1 MNVLTRFVLDH
12 KRLVAAFWA
21 VVTIAAFA
29 AIQPAGNAL
38 SDQFSLPGEEAFET
52 NRALDELYGNGGDIA
67 PIVPVVN
74 LPKGT
79 TVDSPGIAK
88 QLDAAVAKI
97 EAALPE
103 ARTASYASTRNRAFV
118 SKDGRTTFALVY
130 IPAKGG
136 VDPGWAEAKAAQAA
150 VTGATVG
157 GSPVEVTG
165 LDALRS
171 SAGENDGAGTG
182 VLLGTLLAA
191 LGALLVLAF
200 VFRSFMALVPL
211 MMAFVAIPTTFLLIW
226 PLASVTD
233 VSVIVQFLVAL
244 IGLGIAIDY
253 ALLVVVRW
261 REERQQPNVS
271 NDAAVRSAMRTAG
284 SSVVFSGTTVAIS
297 LLALVVLPVPFL
309 RSIGIAGLL
318 IALVSVAV
326 AITLLPVLLTTIGPK
341 LDWPRNRREAQ
352 PGRGWS
358 AWAGLVV
365 RHRWVA
371 ALGSTA
377 VLAALV
383 VAAASIQLGSP
394 RADSLAKNAGPA
406 RAGLEKLQAAGLG
419 DGPLSPFEVLV
430 RSGDAGA
437 VAKALAKVEGVRSA
451 AAPAEW
457 RRGETAI
464 VAVIPTADGNSAAGR
479 DTLDRIQATT
489 LPGNVTIGGDA
500 ALSADFLDAVYGKFP
515 LILALISVL
524 TFVLLARAFRSL
536 ILPLKAVLL
545 NLLSVA
551 AAWGLI
557 VLVWQEGFGSG
568 AIWGIEATHAIN
580 VEMPI
585 VVFAFLFGVSMDYQ
599 VFIISRMREAY
610 NRTRST
616 EAAVI
621 EGIGRTGR
629 LVTSAAL
636 ILGLAF
642 VAFSAQPGTEAKI
655 FATALGGGI
664 LIDATI
670 IRGILAPAAVAL
682 LGRWNWWL
690 PDWAA
695 RPLRVEAS
703 PAEPV
708 AAAGTGATAAVP
720 AVAGAVRWNGGPGPV
735 AEAPLR
741 VQTHRT
747 SDRATLVLGGELD
760 LRTVSVLRAMLDD
773 IERDAPPL
781 IVVDLRELRFMD
793 SSGLGELVHADQRAR
808 SDHRRVVLVTGS
820 APIDRI
826 LTLSGV
832 TGTFETTADPATLEG
847 PRSQHGDPS

>member
-1 MNVLTRFVLDH
+1 MNVLTRVVLDH
-12 KRLVAAFWA
+12 KRLVVGFWL
-21 VVTIAAFA
+21 VVTIAAFM
-29 AIQPAGNAL
+29 AIKPAGNAL
-38 SDQFSLPGEEAFET
+38 SDQFSVPGREAFET
-52 NRALDELYGNGGDIA
+52 NRQLGEIYGNGGDIA
-67 PIVPVVN
+67 PIVPVVR

-79 TVDSPGIAK
+79 SVRSPGVTR
-88 QLDAAVAKI
+88 QLDAALGRVQ
-97 EAALPE
+97 AALPQ
-103 ARTASYASTRNRAFV
+103 ARIASFASTGDRAFV
-118 SKDGRTTFALVY
+118 SDDGRTTFALVY

-136 VDPGWAEAKAAQAA
+136 VDPGWVEAQAA
-150 VTGATVG
+150 QSALAGVTVG
-157 GSPVEVTG
+157 GSGVEVTG

-171 SAGENDGAGTG
+171 SAGESDGTGTG

-211 MMAFVAIPTTFLLIW
+211 LMAFVAIPTTFLLIW

-261 REERQQPNVS
+261 REERQRPNVT
-271 NDAAVRSAMRTAG
+271 NERAVRSAMQHAG
-284 SSVVFSGTTVAIS
+284 SAVVSSGTTVAIS
-297 LLALVVLPVPFL
+297 LLALVALPVPFL

-326 AITLLPVLLTTIGPK
+326 AVTLLPVVLAKLGPR
-341 LDWPRNRREAQ
+341 LDWPRNRRDASAS
-352 PGRGWS
+352 GAWS
-358 AWAGLVV
+358 AWASLVV

-371 ALGSTA
+371 AVGSA
-377 VLAALV
+377 VVLAALV
-383 VAAASIQLGSP
+383 VAASSIQLGNP
-394 RADSLAKNAGPA
+394 RADSLATAGPA
-406 RAGLEKLQAAGLG
+406 RAGLEKLQDSGIG
-419 DGPLSPFEVLV
+419 TGPLSPFDALV

-437 VAKALAKVEGVRSA
+437 VAKALARVEGVRSA
-451 AAPAEW
+451 TAPADW
-457 RRGETAI
+457 RRGETAL
-464 VAVIPTADGNSAAGR
+464 VTVIPTGDGNSAAGR
-479 DTLDRIQATT
+479 ATLDRIRATP
-489 LPGNVTIGGDA
+489 LPGAVTIGGDA
-500 ALSADFLDAVYGKFP
+500 ALSADFLDAVYSKFP
-515 LILALISVL
+515 LLLALISVL
-524 TFVLLARAFRSL
+524 TFLLLARAFRSL

-545 NLLSVA
+545 NLLSVG

-557 VLVWQEGFGSG
+557 VLVWQEGLGSG

-610 NRTRST
+610 DRTRST
-616 EAAVI
+616 EIAVV

-670 IRGILAPAAVAL
+670 VRGILAPAAVAI

-690 PDWAA
+690 PDPAA
-695 RPLRVEAS
+695 RMLRVEPSRTQPEAAPDRVPQ
-703 PAEPV
+703 PA
-708 AAAGTGATAAVP
+708 
-720 AVAGAVRWNGGPGPV
+720 
-735 AEAPLR
+735 
-741 VQTHRT
+741 
-747 SDRATLVLGGELD
+747 
-760 LRTVSVLRAMLDD
+760 
-773 IERDAPPL
+773 
-781 IVVDLRELRFMD
+781 
-793 SSGLGELVHADQRAR
+793 
-808 SDHRRVVLVTGS
+808 
-820 APIDRI
+820 
-826 LTLSGV
+826 
-832 TGTFETTADPATLEG
+832 
-847 PRSQHGDPS
+847 